1 MAIVSKM
8 SCPVCKVAKSK
19 FLKMIHFDLRRR
31 RRGKNYSGVLVTV
44 ADSERGLEL

>member
-31 RRGKNYSGVLVTV
+31 RGKNYSGVLVTV